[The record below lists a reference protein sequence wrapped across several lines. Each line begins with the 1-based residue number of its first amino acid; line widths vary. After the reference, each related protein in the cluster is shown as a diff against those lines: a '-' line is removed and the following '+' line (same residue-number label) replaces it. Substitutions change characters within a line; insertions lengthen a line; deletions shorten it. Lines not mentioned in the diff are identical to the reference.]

1 MALSIYFQIYLG
13 AAMASFQVLVNTF
26 PQPQTSNALFLS
38 GDSTE
43 GILRTGIK
51 SLKLCIA
58 LDVSWSV
65 K

>member
-1 MALSIYFQIYLG
+1 MALSIYFQIYLR

-43 GILRTGIK
+43 GSCSSKCNLVILQLTNF
-51 SLKLCIA
+51 
-58 LDVSWSV
+58 
-65 K
+65 